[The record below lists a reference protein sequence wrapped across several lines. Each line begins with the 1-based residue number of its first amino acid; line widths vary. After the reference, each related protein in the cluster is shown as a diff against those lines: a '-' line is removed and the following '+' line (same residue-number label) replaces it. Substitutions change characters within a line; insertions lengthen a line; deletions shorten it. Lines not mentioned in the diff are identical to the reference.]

1 MSVLDTI
8 LERKKIDLAARMR
21 TLPGEELIKR
31 ARPTRRSFAGALAQP
46 GRSFILEIKKSS
58 PSLGLIRGDFD
69 VPAIVNEYEAFAD
82 AISVITDAPFFGGSH
97 ENLSLARSVTEKP
110 LLCKD
115 FIISPYQV
123 YEARCFGADAV
134 LLMLSALSD
143 AMYKECAEAAA
154 RLSMDVLTEVHDE
167 TELRRALA
175 LDAGIIGINNRDLKT
190 LRVDLATTE
199 RLAPRI
205 PADKLVVCESGITGR
220 RGLMRLEKH
229 ADAFLVGSSL
239 MAEENLGRAVRELV
253 CGRVK
258 ICGLTSPGDAQAAY
272 GSGAIYGGLIF
283 APESPRAV
291 SQAAAMEITKAA
303 PLAFVGVFVNSPARE
318 VAETAKELSL
328 SAVQLHGDED
338 ARDITGL
345 RSLLP
350 EKCEI
355 WKAVR
360 VENSLPDIGEYP
372 CDRLLLDAFDKTA
385 RGGTGKTFD
394 WKLLEN
400 YRHKDRL
407 ILAGGI
413 RPDNAATAAAEG
425 CYAIDVSSG
434 VEEAPGRKNPE
445 HIAALFAALRGRTN
459 TVQGEGGRSYGQ

>member
-8 LERKKIDLAARMR
+8 IERKKIDLAARTR
-21 TLPGEELIKR
+21 ELTGAELIKR
-31 ARPTRRSFAGALAQP
+31 ARPTRRSFAGALARP

-69 VPAIVNEYEAFAD
+69 VPAIVNEYETFAA

-97 ENLSLARSVTEKP
+97 KNLSLARSMTEKP

-123 YEARCFGADAV
+123 YEARCCGADAV

-143 AMYKECAEAAA
+143 AMYEECAAAA
-154 RLSMDVLTEVHDE
+154 AELSMDVLTEVRDE
-167 TELRRALA
+167 AELRRALA
-175 LDAGIIGINNRDLKT
+175 LDARIIGINNRDLKT
-190 LRVDLATTE
+190 LKVDLSTTE
-199 RLAPRI
+199 RLAPKI
-205 PADKLVVCESGITGR
+205 PADRLVVCESGITGR
-220 RGLMRLEKH
+220 GGLMRLEKH

-239 MAEENLGRAVRELV
+239 MREENLGRAVRELV

-283 APESPRAV
+283 APESPRAI
-291 SQAAAMEITKAA
+291 SRTAAREITKAA
-303 PLAFVGVFVNSPARE
+303 PFDFVGVFVNSPARE
-318 VAETAKELSL
+318 VAETAKKLSL
-328 SAVQLHGDED
+328 AAVQLHGDED
-338 ARDITGL
+338 ARAITEL
-345 RSLLP
+345 RSVLP

-360 VENSLPDIGEYP
+360 VENGLPDIGQYP
-372 CDRLLLDAFDKTA
+372 CDRLLLDTFDKKA
-385 RGGTGKTFD
+385 RGGTGKAFD

-400 YRHKDRL
+400 CRDKERVV
-407 ILAGGI
+407 LAGGI
-413 RPDNAATAAAEG
+413 HPDNAAAAADAG

-445 HIAALFAALRGRTN
+445 RIAALFAALRGRTN
-459 TVQGEGGRSYGQ
+459 TGQGEGGRSYGQ